1 MSETSSAARGHDA
14 EQALK
19 IFRKFGADGRAIS
32 ASSLIAY
39 LRTDPKQLAATLEQ
53 LLSAG
58 LIRQAGVDPFARERT
73 YRLANPLAGRSP
85 PEARLAA

>member
-1 MSETSSAARGHDA
+1 MSESASAVRGHDA

-19 IFRKFGADGRAIS
+19 IFEKFGADGRAIS

-39 LRTDPKQLAATLEQ
+39 LRTDQKRLAATLEQ

-58 LIRQAGVDPFARERT
+58 LIRQAGVDPFARERA
-73 YRLANPLAGRSP
+73 YRLANPLAGRAP
-85 PEARLAA
+85 PESRIAA